1 MNLPYQLFI
10 ALRYL
15 KSKKRHKGISF
26 NTIISI
32 SGVAVGVMA
41 LLVVLSVMSGFHEDL
56 QKKIL
61 GANAHAVVLS
71 YKGSIEDYKSVVQ
84 RLKNEPHIVSMSPF
98 VLGQVM
104 VSSGKRAHGVF
115 IRGIEPSSELKTTD
129 ILNHIKEGSIE
140 DLISEDRGQKTEDT
154 DKEQKEKS
162 PKLKTHNS
170 ELQTV
175 PWIII
180 GRELAQMLG
189 VMAGDTVNL
198 ISPVGEIGP
207 LGMLPKVKRF
217 RIAAVFEMG
226 MFEYDTNL
234 VLTDIK
240 SAQEFFG
247 YGSAVSG
254 VQLRLDDIYKA
265 SVARDAVNKKLGFPY
280 YTRDWMQMNRNL
292 FSALKLE
299 KFAMFIILILIV
311 LVASF
316 NIVSTLMMNVMEKQ
330 KEIAILKAM
339 GAKNQGIMMVF
350 MLQGLL
356 IGIIGTMIG
365 VTGGYIIGKIINNYE
380 IIKLPADVYYLS
392 KLPVKMKLVDF
403 VVVSFSAIAIS
414 FLSTLYPSYH
424 AAKLSPVEPL
434 RYE

>member
-15 KSKKRHKGISF
+15 KSKKKHKGISF
-26 NTIISI
+26 NTVISI

-61 GANAHAVVLS
+61 GANAHTVVLS
-71 YKGSIEDYKSVVQ
+71 YKGGIEDYKLLMEK
-84 RLKNEPHIVSMSPF
+84 LKNEPHVVSMSPF

-115 IRGIEPSSELKTTD
+115 LRGIEPSSELKTTD
-129 ILNHIKEGSIE
+129 ILRHIKEGSIE
-140 DLISEDRGQKTEDT
+140 EIMMEDKGQKTQDR
-154 DKEQKEKS
+154 
-162 PKLKTHNS
+162 
-170 ELQTV
+170 LQ
-175 PWIII
+175 WIIL
-180 GRELAQMLG
+180 GKELASMLG
-189 VMAGDTVNL
+189 VIAGDRVNL
-198 ISPVGEIGP
+198 ISAVGEIGP
-207 LGMLPKVKRF
+207 LGMLPRVREFKV
-217 RIAAVFEMG
+217 AAVFEMG

-234 VLTDIK
+234 VLTGIK

-247 YGSAVSG
+247 YGSAVTG
-254 VQLRLDDIYKA
+254 IQLRLDDIYKA
-265 SVARDAVNKKLGFPY
+265 SMIRDSINKKLGFPY
-280 YTRDWMQMNRNL
+280 YVRDWMQMNRNL

-299 KFAMFIILILIV
+299 KFAMFVILILIV

-350 MLQGLL
+350 MFQGLL
-356 IGIIGTMIG
+356 IGVIGTMIG
-365 VTGGYIIGKIINNYE
+365 VTGGYILGKIINNYE

-392 KLPVKMKLVDF
+392 KLPVKMKLIDF
-403 VVVSFSAIAIS
+403 VAVSFSAIAIS

-424 AAKLSPVEPL
+424 AAKLNPVEPL

>member
-1 MNLPYQLFI
+1 MNIPYQLFI

-15 KSKKRHKGISF
+15 KSKKKHKGVSF
-26 NTIISI
+26 SAIISI

-61 GANAHAVVLS
+61 GANAHAVVVS
-71 YKGSIEDYKSVVQ
+71 YRGGIEDYKSIVQ
-84 RLKNEPHIVSMSPF
+84 QLENEPHIVSMSPF

-104 VSSGKRAHGVF
+104 VSSGKKAHGVF
-115 IRGIEPSSELKTTD
+115 MRGIEPVSELKTTD
-129 ILNHIKEGSIE
+129 ILRHIKEGRIE
-140 DLISEDRGQKTEDT
+140 DLISEDREQKTEG
-154 DKEQKEKS
+154 S
-162 PKLKTHNS
+162 L
-170 ELQTV
+170 

-180 GRELAQMLG
+180 GRELAAMLG
-189 VMAGDTVNL
+189 VWNSDMVNVV
-198 ISPVGEIGP
+198 SPVGEIGP
-207 LGMLPKVKRF
+207 LGMLPKVKQF
-217 RIAAVFEMG
+217 KVIAIFEMG

-234 VLTDIK
+234 VLTDLK

-254 VQLRLDDIYKA
+254 IEIRTDDIYKA
-265 SVARDAVNKKLGFPY
+265 SAVRDSVNKKLGFPY
-280 YTRDWMQMNRNL
+280 YARDWMQMNKNL
-292 FSALKLE
+292 FAALKLE
-299 KFAMFIILILIV
+299 KIAMFIILILII

-316 NIVSTLMMNVMEKQ
+316 NIISTLMMNVMEKQ

-339 GAKNQGIMMVF
+339 GATNRGIMTVF
-350 MLQGLL
+350 MVQGLL
-356 IGIIGTMIG
+356 IGIIGTAMG
-365 VTGGYIIGKIINNYE
+365 VAGGYILGNIIHNYE

-403 VVVSFSAIAIS
+403 IVVSCSAIGIS
-414 FLSTLYPSYH
+414 FFSTLYPSYR
-424 AAKLSPVEPL
+424 AAKLNPVEPL